1 MRARLHIPVI
11 YHYTCILPRDV
22 VSRHRPR
29 ASTLEV
35 EERQCLPGVQP
46 LPLAAMHDELE
57 TSPTFPS
64 ALSPRIP
71 PEIVGHILSYFT
83 STRDLRNT
91 SLVSTLWI
99 DPSRRRLFDTIT
111 IPNESTTLHTYLMCL
126 PRIAF
131 LALRPHISRYVVQL
145 HIRTTENPWT
155 TVEDAASAS
164 LGDFIALRP
173 WEWLHLFFP
182 NISHINILDEHST
195 YPPYLFFLAPSLPR
209 LRTLDVRLNMDTP
222 PSTLALG
229 DTRCDSARGYL
240 PLHELVIGSF
250 ESNHMAVVLK
260 DYTQRRLA
268 DTLRVLTIELARD
281 ITPRALETCLHL
293 ISSFTNLSELDLGI
307 YLVHNTDMLDYHAT
321 DQMSSV
327 MSGIASG
334 AIEQDVNTYSLNLP
348 ASLSHLRI
356 DVIAN
361 STTVSLLR
369 GLLYQSDLPGLH
381 TLEVT
386 IGMLYDPETS
396 RADWSPFGK
405 DTSTLMRRAILAPNL
420 AHHLKGLKI
429 TFEAECTDIYVHKA
443 QDFLDLFEGTS
454 ANRMAVIG
462 VVWPM
467 AALHLQ

>member
-1 MRARLHIPVI
+1 
-11 YHYTCILPRDV
+11 
-22 VSRHRPR
+22 
-29 ASTLEV
+29 
-35 EERQCLPGVQP
+35 
-46 LPLAAMHDELE
+46 MHDELE
-57 TSPTFPS
+57 TYPIFPS
-64 ALSPRIP
+64 ALSPQIP

-83 STRDLRNT
+83 STRDLRHT

-111 IPNESTTLHTYLMCL
+111 IPDESTTLRTYLMCL
-126 PRIAF
+126 PRIVF
-131 LALRPHISRYVVQL
+131 LAFRPHISRYVVQL
-145 HIRTTENPWT
+145 RIRTTENPWT

-229 DTRCDSARGYL
+229 SGDTQCDSVRGYL

-334 AIEQDVNTYSLNLP
+334 AIEEDVNTYALNLP

-356 DVIAN
+356 GVIAN

-369 GLLYQSDLPGLH
+369 GLLYQSDLPGLR